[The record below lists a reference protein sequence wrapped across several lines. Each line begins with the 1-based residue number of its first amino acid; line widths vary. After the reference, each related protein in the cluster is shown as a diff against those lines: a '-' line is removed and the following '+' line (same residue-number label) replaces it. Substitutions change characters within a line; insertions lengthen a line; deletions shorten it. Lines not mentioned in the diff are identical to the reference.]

1 LVEAPNRD
9 ASLLV
14 FAQRAQA
21 RLEVEAWNQHGERFF
36 GTRIGLAEALD
47 LGGRIVIAPEGC
59 EPGIRAALG
68 RGRTDDDLVRADL
81 AEARAGGGGLA
92 LLARRCPAV
101 WLIER
106 QTPTDMLAL
115 RLAAVMASVLLGPI
129 LDPASGELFGVKTA
143 RMKLDGGRL
152 LPIRANFTR

>member
-1 LVEAPNRD
+1 LVEASNRD
-9 ASLLV
+9 GTLLV

-36 GTRIGLAEALD
+36 GTRIGLAEPLER
-47 LGGRIVIAPEGC
+47 GGRIVIAPEGC
-59 EPGIRAALG
+59 EPGIRAVEG
-68 RGRTDDDLVRADL
+68 RGRSEDDLVRADL

-92 LLARRCPAV
+92 LLARRCHTV

-106 QTPTDMLAL
+106 RSPTDTLAL

-129 LDPASGELFGVKTA
+129 LDPAAVEIFGVRTA
-143 RMKLDGGRL
+143 RMKLDAAA
-152 LPIRANFTR
+152 P